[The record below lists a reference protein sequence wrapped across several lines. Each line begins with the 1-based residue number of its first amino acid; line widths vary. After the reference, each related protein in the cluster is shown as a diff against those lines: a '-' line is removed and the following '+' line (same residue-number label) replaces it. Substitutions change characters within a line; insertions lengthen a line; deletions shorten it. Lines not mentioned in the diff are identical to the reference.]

1 MKPLMHRSALL
12 LTVVLAGLF
21 SLPVAWGSDIG
32 ARFPAGSIVDRE
44 QAEAA
49 LRAVDAEA
57 ARLEHEFARRE
68 AECYRRFLVNRCREQ
83 VRDDREAAER
93 ELRRV
98 RLEAR
103 DTQRRLDAEDIAR
116 RREAE
121 QAKAAERDAVAVP
134 APSKTPR
141 AAVEPRPTEP
151 REPRTSAR
159 TPQEEAAAAQARAAA
174 EARQRERVAEAERRA
189 AGSGANVRDYEA
201 RQAEAAKAAA
211 AKEAERRET
220 EARRAERRRK
230 LEEAEARREEIRQR
244 AAEAARAAG
253 K

>member
-1 MKPLMHRSALL
+1 MKCLIDRFAPL
-12 LTVVLAGLF
+12 LTVLLAGLF
-21 SLPVAWGSDIG
+21 SLPIAWGSDIG
-32 ARFPAGSIVDRE
+32 ARFPAGSIVDRA

-49 LRAVDAEA
+49 LQAVDAES
-57 ARLEHEFARRE
+57 ARLEHEFATRE
-68 AECYRRFLVNRCREQ
+68 AECYRRFFVNRCREQ

-103 DTQRRLDAEDIAR
+103 DTQRRLEAEDIAR

-121 QAKAAERDAVAVP
+121 HARAAERDAAAVA
-134 APSKTPR
+134 APPRTPR
-141 AAVEPRPTEP
+141 AANEPRPTDP
-151 REPRTSAR
+151 REPRSTPR
-159 TPQEEAAAAQARAAA
+159 TPQQEAAAAQARAAA
-174 EARQRERVAEAERRA
+174 EARQRERIAEAERRA
-189 AGSGANVRDYEA
+189 AQSGANVRDYEA

-230 LEEAEARREEIRQR
+230 LEEAEARREEVRQR